1 MMNNYALESLL
12 NTTLNSSAI
21 KDYVPNGLQIEG
33 RETVKRIITG
43 VTASSAL
50 IDVAIEQN
58 ADAILVHHGYFWKNE
73 SPLITGMKYRRIQK
87 IIEHG
92 INLYAYHLPLDL
104 HKGLGNNAELGKLWQ
119 IQDVAPLSEE
129 EPLIFVGKTQA
140 PITAESF
147 AEQIETTLNRTPFLE
162 KGGEHLIERV
172 AWCSGAAQ
180 DALERVALA
189 GFDAFITGEVSE
201 RTVYIA
207 REMGIH
213 FYAAGHHATE
223 RYGVKA
229 LGEWLAEQYDLTV
242 EFIDIDN
249 PI

>member
-1 MMNNYALESLL
+1 MNNFALEALL
-12 NTTLNSSAI
+12 NEKLSSQEI

-33 RETVKRIITG
+33 RSEVRKMLTG
-43 VTASSAL
+43 VTASAEF
-50 IDVAIEQN
+50 IDVAIEKGV
-58 ADAILVHHGYFWKNE
+58 DAILVHHGYFWKNE
-73 SPLITGMKYRRIQK
+73 SPLLTGMKFRRIQK
-87 IIEHG
+87 LITHG
-92 INLYAYHLPLDL
+92 INLYAYHLPIDL
-104 HKGLGNNAELGKLWQ
+104 HRELGNNAELGRLWE
-119 IQDVAPLSEE
+119 IENISPLSME
-129 EPLIFVGKTQA
+129 EPLIFTGDLK
-140 PITAESF
+140 PEMNAESF
-147 AEQIETTLNRTPFLE
+147 AQKIESTLERTPFLE
-162 KGGEHLIERV
+162 KGGDHPIRRI

-189 GFDAFITGEVSE
+189 GFDAFVTGEVSE

-229 LGEWLAEQYDLTV
+229 VGEWLAKNSDLSV
-242 EFIDIDN
+242 EFVDIDN